1 MAGSSALKAESNEK
15 RGMEWV
21 FSPKQLLSMYWWD
34 MPEFQHCVGIICD
47 GAVRSGKTIS
57 LITGFMM
64 WSMETYNDR
73 TFGLCGK
80 TVKSFERNVLQPMKQ
95 IVESLGYALAERK
108 TDHAVILLSP
118 SGRRNTYYIFGG
130 NDERSQDLIQGITLA
145 GVYLDEVALMPE
157 SFVNQAL
164 ARLSVTGAKVWMNC
178 NPENPSHF
186 VKREFIDNYQRRSFL
201 HIHFVLDDNL
211 SLSEERRRFYMAQ
224 WTGVFFRRYILGEWC
239 LASGLVF
246 SSFIRERMVFSG
258 EIDRKLYADYWISGD
273 YGTMNPTAVLLIGYN
288 RLLRTFDII
297 DEYYYDGRASMHQKT
312 DDEYVRDIAAFSQQ
326 YRVHAAFFDP
336 SAASLIAALRKAH
349 IFQRLVQADND
360 VLPGIRFTSMLF
372 SMGRI
377 RVAERC
383 RNTIREL
390 ESYAW
395 DEEKSIERGEDI
407 VLKENDHTC
416 DALRYFCYTEVY
428 RRAKLYGVQDTRALV
443 QGGGD
448 PNAPMVRTG

>member
-1 MAGSSALKAESNEK
+1 MPRRNEDGKAVSD
-15 RGMEWV
+15 GMNWV
-21 FSPKQLLSMYWWD
+21 FSPKQLLSMYWWN
-34 MPEFQHCVGIICD
+34 MPSFQHCVGIICD
-47 GAVRSGKTIS
+47 GAVRSGKTVS
-57 LITGFMM
+57 LITGFML
-64 WSMETYNDR
+64 WSMETYSGQ

-80 TVKSFERNVLQPMKQ
+80 TIKSFERNVLQPMKA
-95 IVESLGYALAERK
+95 IVPSLGYVLTERK
-108 TDHAVILLSP
+108 SDHAVILLSP
-118 SGRRNTYYIFGG
+118 NGHRNTYYIFGG
-130 NDERSQDLIQGITLA
+130 NDEKSQDLIQGITLA

-186 VKREFIDNYQRRSFL
+186 VKREFIDGYERRGFL

-211 SLSEERRRFYMAQ
+211 SLSDERRRFYMAQ

-246 SSFIRERMVFSG
+246 SSFDRDRMTFS
-258 EIDRKLYADYWISGD
+258 DYDADAYSAWFVAGD

-288 RLLRTFDII
+288 RFRRSFDIF
-297 DEYYYDGRASMHQKT
+297 DEYYWDGRARMHQKT
-312 DDEYVRDIAAFSQQ
+312 DDEYVRDISAFIEG
-326 YRVHAAFFDP
+326 YPVKTAFFDP
-336 SAASLIAALRKAH
+336 SAASLIAALRKSH
-349 IFQRLVQADND
+349 VFRRLEQADND

-383 RNTIREL
+383 VNTIREL
-390 ESYAW
+390 ESYSW
-395 DEEKSIERGEDI
+395 DEEKSIEKGEDV

-416 DALRYFCYTEVY
+416 DALRYFCYSEVY
-428 RRAKLYGVQDTRALV
+428 RRSRLYGVQETKELV

-448 PNAPMVRTG
+448 ANAPIVRTG

>member
-1 MAGSSALKAESNEK
+1 MARSSRPDDSAK
-15 RGMEWV
+15 RGMDWV
-21 FSPKQLLSMYWWD
+21 FSPKQMLSMYWWA
-34 MPEFQHCVGIICD
+34 MESTRKATGIICD

-64 WSMETYNDR
+64 WSMETYSGK

-80 TVKSFERNVLQPMKQ
+80 TIKSFERNVLAPMKD
-95 IVESLGYALAERK
+95 IVPSLGYTLSERK
-108 TDHAVILLSP
+108 SDHAVILTSP
-118 SGRRNTYYIFGG
+118 EGRQNTYYIFGG
-130 NDERSQDLIQGITLA
+130 NDEKSQDLIQGITLA

-186 VKREFIDNYQRRSFL
+186 VKREFIDGYQRRGFL

-211 SLSEERRRFYMAQ
+211 SLSDERRRFYKAQ

-246 SSFIRERMVFSG
+246 SAFCRETMTFSDY
-258 EIDRKLYADYWISGD
+258 DRDAYTMWFAAGD

-288 RLLRTFDII
+288 RLLRTFDVF
-297 DEYYYDGRASMHQKT
+297 DEYYWDGRASMHQKT
-312 DDEYVRDIAAFSQQ
+312 DDEYVADIAAFTKPYQVQS
-326 YRVHAAFFDP
+326 AFFDP
-336 SAASLIAALRKAH
+336 SAASLIAALRKARV
-349 IFQRLVQADND
+349 FGRLYQADND
-360 VLPGIRFTSMLF
+360 VLAGIRFTSMLF
-372 SMGRI
+372 ALGKI

-383 RNTIREL
+383 RNLIREL
-390 ESYAW
+390 ESYSW
-395 DEEKSIERGEDI
+395 DEEKSVERGEDI

-428 RRAKLYGVQDTRALV
+428 RRARAYGVEDTMRLV
-443 QGGGD
+443 RGGGD
-448 PNAPMVRTG
+448 PNSRLVI

>member
-1 MAGSSALKAESNEK
+1 MALSVTKPESTER

-21 FSPKQLLSMYWWD
+21 FSPKQLLSMYWWN
-34 MPEFQHCVGIICD
+34 MPSFSHCVGIVCD

-64 WSMETYNDR
+64 WSMETFNDR
-73 TFGLCGK
+73 IFGLCGK

-95 IVESLGYALAERK
+95 IVESLGYSLAERK

-186 VKREFIDNYQRRSFL
+186 VKREYIDNNQRRGFL

-211 SLSEERRRFYMAQ
+211 SLSDERRRFYMAQ

-246 SSFIRERMVFSG
+246 SSFSKEKMTFS
-258 EIDRKLYADYWISGD
+258 EYEPKDYSDWWIAGD

-288 RLLRTFDII
+288 RELRTFDVF
-297 DEYYYDGRASMHQKT
+297 DEYYYDGRASMRQKT
-312 DDEYVRDIAAFSQQ
+312 DDEYVRDIAAFSQLYQ
-326 YRVHAAFFDP
+326 VRSAFFDP

-349 IFQRLVQADND
+349 IFPRLVQADND

-377 RVAERC
+377 RIAERC

-390 ESYAW
+390 ESYSW
-395 DEEKSIERGEDI
+395 DEEKSIEKGVDTVI
-407 VLKENDHTC
+407 KENDHAC
-416 DALRYFCYTEVY
+416 DALRYFCYSEVY
-428 RRAKLYGVQDTRALV
+428 RRAKLYGVQDTKLLV
-443 QGGGD
+443 RGGGD
-448 PNAPMVRTG
+448 PNAPMVRAG

>member
-1 MAGSSALKAESNEK
+1 MQMTPAKPEGTEK

-21 FSPKQLLSMYWWD
+21 FSPKQLLSMYWWN
-34 MPEFQHCVGIICD
+34 MPRFQHCVGIICD

-64 WSMETYNDR
+64 WAMETYNDR
-73 TFGLCGK
+73 TFALCGK
-80 TVKSFERNVLQPMKQ
+80 TIKSFERNVLQPMKA
-95 IVESLGYALAERK
+95 IVESLGYTLSERK
-108 TDHAVILLSP
+108 SDHAILMS
-118 SGRRNTYYIFGG
+118 SSEGRRNTFYIFGG
-130 NDERSQDLIQGITLA
+130 NDEKSQDLIQGITLA

-164 ARLSVTGAKVWMNC
+164 ARLSVTGAKAWMNC

-186 VKREFIDNYQRRSFL
+186 VKREFIDSYQRRGFL

-211 SLSEERRRFYMAQ
+211 SLSEERRRFYKAQ
-224 WTGVFFRRYILGEWC
+224 WTGVFYRRYILGEWC
-239 LASGLVF
+239 LASGVVF
-246 SSFIRERMVFSG
+246 SSFRRQTMTFQDWKAE
-258 EIDRKLYADYWISGD
+258 DYASFFIAGD

-288 RLLRTFDII
+288 RHLGSFDVL
-297 DEYYYDGRASMHQKT
+297 DEYYWDGRARMHQKT
-312 DDEYVRDIAAFSQQ
+312 DDEYVRDIAAFVRP
-326 YRVHAAFFDP
+326 YRIQTAFFDP

-349 IFQRLVQADND
+349 IFPRLVQADND

-377 RVAERC
+377 RIAERC
-383 RNTIREL
+383 QNTIREI
-390 ESYAW
+390 ESYVW
-395 DEEKSIERGEDI
+395 DEEKSLERGEDV

-416 DALRYFCYTEVY
+416 DALRYFCYSEVY
-428 RRAKLYGVQDTRALV
+428 RRAKLYGVQDMRELV
-443 QGGGD
+443 KGGGD